1 MLPSFDPALVPYAL
15 GAAFTFAGSKPAAVV
30 AAGYL
35 AASSAAFAAYAWDKR
50 AARNGRE
57 RVAERTLHLLALIG
71 GWPGALLAQRTL
83 RHKSRKQPFRALCLA
98 TILVNSLLL
107 AGLLLFLARL
117 K

>member
-1 MLPSFDPALVPYAL
+1 MLPSFDPPLVPAAL
-15 GAAFTFAGSKPAAVV
+15 GALFTFAGTHAAGVAAV
-30 AAGYL
+30 YL
-35 AASSAAFAAYAWDKR
+35 AASSAAFAAYAWDKH
-50 AARNGRE
+50 AARNDKK

-83 RHKSRKQPFRALCLA
+83 RHKTRKQPFRALCLA